1 MLQHVKKSALC
12 LLYINEALLTGRL
25 VGEIVFPLLAVLLR
39 LFEGLNEIDR
49 LAFDRILRGVGIF
62 LSAGV
67 ALFLVFFRSANDE
80 HPKHFNLKHVVF
92 ILLASWGIQFS
103 LAALFRFSLLLIGGA
118 YYLAQ
123 LIHLGGLPIETPSTV
138 PPIYYASTTFVCFFL
153 YFLCSLLGEHF
164 GYRKAVREREK
175 LLKQES

>member
-25 VGEIVFPLLAVLLR
+25 VGEIVVPLLAVLLR
-39 LFEGLNEIDR
+39 LFEGLNAVDR

-80 HPKHFNLKHVVF
+80 HPKHFHLKHVCF
-92 ILLASWGIQFS
+92 FLLASFGIQFALS
-103 LAALFRFSLLLIGGA
+103 ALFRFSVFFTGSA

-123 LIHLGGLPIETPSTV
+123 LIHLGGLPVETPSTV
-138 PPIYYASTTFVCFFL
+138 PTPCYAATTLVCFLL
-153 YFLCSLLGEHF
+153 YFLFSLLGAYVGH
-164 GYRKAVREREK
+164 RKAVCEREE